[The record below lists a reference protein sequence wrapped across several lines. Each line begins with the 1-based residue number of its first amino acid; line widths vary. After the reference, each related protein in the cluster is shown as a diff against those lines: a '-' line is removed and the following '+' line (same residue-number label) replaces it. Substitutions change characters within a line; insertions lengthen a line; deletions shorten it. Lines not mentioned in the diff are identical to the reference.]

1 MVAVK
6 KMKKTHESINNR
18 LALVMKSG
26 KYTLGYKTVL
36 RTLRSS
42 KSKLIIISNNCPPL
56 RKSEIEYYAMLAKVG
71 VHHFNGNNVDLGT
84 ACGRYYRVSCLSIID
99 PGDSDIIKT
108 LPGDQGFGTDQKK
121 ENCAE
126 NFRQQFK
133 AAAVLVRLQNSVF
146 GKTMEELRSSPP
158 PIKRLKVFH
167 DIESSAS
174 VNDRIPFLPENLF
187 KMHRVKN
194 KKQIQN
200 PKFENFVSKVMR
212 LLQDGAYDVDRFRLR
227 VRFSGEGAVQKLVAG
242 CPILETLVMVGCH
255 IYDEKLV
262 DISVPSLRNFTMRHI
277 YLPSDSRIK
286 ISNPNLSVFNY
297 TVMEC
302 NMKNDSIDKFS
313 SLMDAYI
320 EVLLRPGGSYSIK
333 RYNECFDNVGELF
346 SGLASIRS
354 LTLPRSTLQI
364 LSNALDL
371 LDSLP
376 SFDNLNKLML
386 TSLRQRDYFQVIA
399 YLLQSAPSLESL
411 VIDLVDQ
418 PRIGVIVKE
427 EGQAVST
434 EFLCLKGLVLHHL
447 KEVKI
452 SSFGGT
458 EAEIEFLKQILTK
471 ANALQKLSVK

>member
-1 MVAVK
+1 MF
-6 KMKKTHESINNR
+6 NNDS
-18 LALVMKSG
+18 LVF
-26 KYTLGYKTVL
+26 L
-36 RTLRSS
+36 
-42 KSKLIIISNNCPPL
+42 KL
-56 RKSEIEYYAMLAKVG
+56 K
-71 VHHFNGNNVDLGT
+71 
-84 ACGRYYRVSCLSIID
+84 
-99 PGDSDIIKT
+99 
-108 LPGDQGFGTDQKK
+108 
-121 ENCAE
+121 
-126 NFRQQFK
+126 
-133 AAAVLVRLQNSVF
+133 
-146 GKTMEELRSSPP
+146 
-158 PIKRLKVFH
+158 
-167 DIESSAS
+167 
-174 VNDRIPFLPENLF
+174 
-187 KMHRVKN
+187 
-194 KKQIQN
+194 
-200 PKFENFVSKVMR
+200 
-212 LLQDGAYDVDRFRLR
+212 LQDRELFMLPTSICLNKLKILHLEG